1 LLCKYAS
8 QKLIKQKFFL
18 ENNFTMIIQ
27 HKQSGIKGVF
37 FISEEE
43 EMVAELTYSMTPDNQ
58 MMIEHTQVDE
68 ELRGGDLGYELVHT
82 AVDYARSHKYMVIP
96 LCRFAQAVLK
106 KSPGFEDLLA

>member
-1 LLCKYAS
+1 
-8 QKLIKQKFFL
+8 
-18 ENNFTMIIQ
+18 
-27 HKQSGIKGVF
+27 
-37 FISEEE
+37 
-43 EMVAELTYSMTPDNQ
+43 
-58 MMIEHTQVDE
+58 VDE